1 MKALVDRPLRPRRAW
16 NRVPPERA
24 SAIVDLALAEPS
36 LSPRELAVKYT
47 DTYRYYVSESTVYRL
62 LKAKDLI
69 ASPAF
74 IVLQAADRFQH
85 PTTRVN
91 QLWQTDFTYLKVI
104 GWGWF
109 YLSTVL
115 DDYSRFILAWR
126 LCAGMAASDVSATLE
141 QALPW
146 LPPTDRRTPDG
157 YLRRRL
163 DLFRMYYGPSYVSA
177 ELATWLKA
185 RAIPHTRGKPYH
197 PMTQGK
203 IERWHR
209 SVKNEI
215 LLENHYLPGQLES
228 AIGRF
233 VEYYNHERY
242 HESLDNLRPADVY
255 YGRGTKIL
263 KIRRKIKQRTMN
275 ERRRLHRQHKVA

>member
-1 MKALVDRPLRPRRAW
+1 M
-16 NRVPPERA
+16 
-24 SAIVDLALAEPS
+24 
-36 LSPRELAVKYT
+36 
-47 DTYRYYVSESTVYRL
+47 
-62 LKAKDLI
+62 
-69 ASPAF
+69 
-74 IVLQAADRFQH
+74 
-85 PTTRVN
+85 
-91 QLWQTDFTYLKVI
+91 
-104 GWGWF
+104 
-109 YLSTVL
+109 
-115 DDYSRFILAWR
+115 
-126 LCAGMAASDVSATLE
+126 
-141 QALPW
+141 LPW

-215 LLENHYLPGQLES
+215 LLENYYLPGQLES

-233 VEYYNHERY
+233 VDYYNHERY
-242 HESLDNLRPADVY
+242 HESLNNLTPADVY
-255 YGRGTKIL
+255 NGRGTSIL
-263 KIRRKIKQRTMN
+263 RMRWKIKQQTLN
-275 ERRRLHRQHKVA
+275 ERRRRHRQNKVA